1 MCLDKSLNIEYD
13 IYNKATKTVKQ
24 QKGEQMVTIK
34 CREGT
39 IDRYSLFVQ
48 FSYNA
53 YYIEAIKSMP
63 MRKWHPIEK
72 MWEVPV
78 DQLQN
83 LLGLFEKQDIE
94 ISGTYLDMTPVTEI
108 DYEFKTEP
116 YEHQREGFLY
126 GLNHHKWFLGDEQG
140 LGKTKQVIDIACALK
155 EKEHYKHCL
164 IICGV
169 NSLKWNWQREVSIHS
184 NEESHII
191 GQRIKKRTGEIVI
204 GSSKDKI
211 YDLKNLD
218 DISAYFLIT
227 NVESLRNADIS
238 AELVSLISKRKI
250 ELVAV
255 DEIHKC
261 KDPSSQQGKALLKIQ
276 PEYRIAMTGTPLL
289 NSPFDLFIILKWLG
303 YESHSFYQFK
313 QYYGVFGGY
322 GGYEVI
328 GYRHTDELQDK
339 LDTIMLRRLKDDVLD
354 LPDKVYIDELVDM
367 LPKQAVVYKEV
378 NAEIKSNIDMIE
390 IAPNPLAEMIRL
402 RQATGYT
409 GILSSGIGCSAKL
422 DRMEELVEESVL
434 NNRQVVIFSNWTTI
448 TDEVYNRLSQNYS
461 LSVITGDTKDEDRQQ
476 QVQKFQDGKS
486 KVIIGTTGAMGTGIT
501 LTAGTV
507 VIFLDHPWTR
517 ALYDQA
523 VDRCHRIGQNS
534 KLTIYNIMC
543 KDTIDEKVWS
553 IVNKKG
559 ELSDSIVDGRIIA
572 NKRELVEYLLS

>member
-1 MCLDKSLNIEYD
+1 MI
-13 IYNKATKTVKQ
+13 
-24 QKGEQMVTIK
+24 TIK

-83 LLGLFEKQDIE
+83 LLELFEKQDIE

-108 DYEFKTEP
+108 DYKFKTEP

-155 EKEHYKHCL
+155 EKEHYQHCL

-261 KDPSSQQGKALLKIQ
+261 
-276 PEYRIAMTGTPLL
+276 
-289 NSPFDLFIILKWLG
+289 LG
-303 YESHSFYQFK
+303 YDTLINTES
-313 QYYGVFGGY
+313 GY
-322 GGYEVI
+322 MKIGDIVTNKIDVRVWSNSNNGPELKRILNRYENLVL
-328 GYRHTDELQDK
+328 TK
-339 LDTIMLRRLKDDVLD
+339 MLRLT
-354 LPDKVYIDELVDM
+354 I
-367 LPKQAVVYKEV
+367 
-378 NAEIKSNIDMIE
+378 NTN
-390 IAPNPLAEMIRL
+390 
-402 RQATGYT
+402 
-409 GILSSGIGCSAKL
+409 SGIKTIECTPNHLIATQ
-422 DRMEELVEESVL
+422 
-434 NNRQVVIFSNWTTI
+434 NRGWIQAQYI
-448 TDEVYNRLSQNYS
+448 TEDDEIL
-461 LSVITGDTKDEDRQQ
+461 
-476 QVQKFQDGKS
+476 
-486 KVIIGTTGAMGTGIT
+486 
-501 LTAGTV
+501 
-507 VIFLDHPWTR
+507 
-517 ALYDQA
+517 
-523 VDRCHRIGQNS
+523 
-534 KLTIYNIMC
+534 
-543 KDTIDEKVWS
+543 
-553 IVNKKG
+553 
-559 ELSDSIVDGRIIA
+559 
-572 NKRELVEYLLS
+572 EY